1 MSDEGTT
8 NEDYRWKKLSTIIVL
23 GYGLGFPVWVMG
35 STIAHYSLS
44 LDGTLMS
51 VLVLVWLACIIYAI
65 GPENLKAAKELRD
78 E

>member
-23 GYGLGFPVWVMG
+23 TFGLGFPLWIMG
-35 STIAHYSLS
+35 STIWNYSLS

-65 GPENLKAAKELRD
+65 GPENLKAAKEIKG